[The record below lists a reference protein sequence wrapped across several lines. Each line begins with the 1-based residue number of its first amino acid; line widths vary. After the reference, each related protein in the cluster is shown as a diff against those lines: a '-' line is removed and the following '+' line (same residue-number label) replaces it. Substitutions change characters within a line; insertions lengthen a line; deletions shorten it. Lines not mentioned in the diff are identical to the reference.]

1 MESYKFRAKVTS
13 DVGAWKK
20 GDWFH
25 FTLKDIWGVLLHRL
39 KDFLDWST
47 LGMWIGKVDEKGKE
61 IYTGDVCKNGDWVED
76 AHAYSYREEE
86 VIYDPPSGSY
96 LGWNHNEDGMTCEV
110 IGTIFDNPDQS
121 KKEE

>member
-1 MESYKFRAKVTS
+1 MESYKFRAKAINDNV
-13 DVGAWKK
+13 DLKVRI
-20 GDWFH
+20 GDWLY
-25 FTLKDIWGVLLHRL
+25 FTLQFAWYAKLGDLI
-39 KDFLDWST
+39 DWST

-76 AHAYSYREEE
+76 AHAYNYREEE

-96 LGWNHNEDGMTCEV
+96 LGWNHNEDGMCCEV
-110 IGTIFDNPDQS
+110 IGTKFDTPDQS